1 MQAGRQAGRRWAQIK
16 SAIWSWHVATEIQ
29 RYSPSANTA
38 SPDPY
43 GHKPA
48 QLLPSLNGS
57 ERIQRRSNIVA
68 VLCCNSK
75 AAVVDERQAVKAIC
89 SQAWMAVVTSA

>member
-16 SAIWSWHVATEIQ
+16 SAIWSWHVATENQ

-38 SPDPY
+38 TPAPY

-48 QLLPSLNGS
+48 QKL
-57 ERIQRRSNIVA
+57 QRRSNIVA